1 MEEFVKEIVP
11 RLPLWVLTVVAA
23 AYVAVFIYKGCT
35 SDDME
40 FLWGLAK
47 FRRDQPVREL
57 LRKSEEDV
65 AILSG
70 LVPFISM
77 LHAELA
83 DLFAELAVRPTAA
96 PDRIANLY
104 RSVLAGIMQ
113 VLRAN
118 GYHRAGILFPETVHG
133 EQQLGLAW
141 TLTHSTSARKRLKF
155 GLNTIPGRA
164 YTSGEHYYCRDTAQD
179 PNFQPNPYSTHSFRS
194 ILCIPIKAY
203 GSVQGVLQIDAVKP
217 NAFTIDDIHTLH
229 AFARYIAVLR
239 QAQALL
245 NCDLEEVAP
254 GEDAHG
260 NRD

>member
-83 DLFAELAVRPTAA
+83 DLFAE
-96 PDRIANLY
+96 
-104 RSVLAGIMQ
+104 
-113 VLRAN
+113 AN

-141 TLTHSTSARKRLKF
+141 TLSHSTSARKRLKF

-164 YTSGEHYYCRDTAQD
+164 YTSGEHYYCRDTTQD

-217 NAFTIDDIHTLH
+217 NAFTIDDIQTLH